1 MLRSKWHIYITT
13 IPPRFKIMKNMTGRV
28 YESEVADI
36 CRELVIDRNDRVIAH
51 ELIASMTAHIKPQQ

>member
-1 MLRSKWHIYITT
+1 
-13 IPPRFKIMKNMTGRV
+13 MTGRV

-36 CRELVIDRNDRVIAH
+36 CRELVIDRNDRAIAH